1 MIMSDRHTSGST
13 VSEAAPKIAGV
24 LGYFED
30 PQSLISA
37 MQRVREANY
46 QSFDAFTPYPVH
58 GLDAAQ
64 GLKRSPLPYV
74 TFVFGATGFLLAL
87 GLQYWTSAVDWPL
100 NVGGKPF
107 FSWPA
112 FVPVMFELTV
122 LLAGLSTVAGMLVLN
137 RLPNITKKAFDPALT
152 NNRFAILI
160 EAPASL
166 GEEDADSPAEA
177 SSGVHKLFVES
188 EAAEFLKKSGAT
200 EVRTVYQEG
209 WF

>member
-1 MIMSDRHTSGST
+1 MKDETIMST
-13 VSEAAPKIAGV
+13 EKQLAGV
-24 LGYFED
+24 LGFYED
-30 PQSLISA
+30 PQALIVA
-37 MQRVREANY
+37 MKKVREANY
-46 QSFDAFTPYPVH
+46 EVFDAFTPYPVH
-58 GLDAAQ
+58 GLEAAQ

-74 TFVFGATGFLLAL
+74 TFVAGMTGFMLAF

-122 LLAGLSTVAGMLVLN
+122 LLAGLSTVAGMFILN
-137 RLPNITKKAFDPALT
+137 GLPNIKSKAFDPALT

-160 EAPASL
+160 GAPQLGADHQKNLTASRFK
-166 GEEDADSPAEA
+166 P
-177 SSGVHKLFVES
+177 FQES
-188 EAAEFLKKSGAT
+188 EAQDFLKKLGAS

>member
-1 MIMSDRHTSGST
+1 MGFFDDPTALVDATS
-13 VSEAAPKIAGV
+13 K
-24 LGYFED
+24 
-30 PQSLISA
+30 
-37 MQRVREANY
+37 VREANY
-46 QSFDAFTPYPVH
+46 ESFDVFTPYPVH

-74 TFVFGATGFLLAL
+74 TFIAGATGFMLAM

-112 FVPVMFELTV
+112 FVPILFELTV
-122 LLAGLSTVAGMLVLN
+122 LLAGLSTVGAMFALN
-137 RLPNITKKAFDPALT
+137 GLPNIFKKSFDPALT
-152 NNRFAILI
+152 RDRFAVVIDAPRVKTEDDDGDDDE
-160 EAPASL
+160 EAPAAVKSYK
-166 GEEDADSPAEA
+166 AFS
-177 SSGVHKLFVES
+177 ES
-188 EAAEFLKKSGAT
+188 EAAEFLKKLGAK